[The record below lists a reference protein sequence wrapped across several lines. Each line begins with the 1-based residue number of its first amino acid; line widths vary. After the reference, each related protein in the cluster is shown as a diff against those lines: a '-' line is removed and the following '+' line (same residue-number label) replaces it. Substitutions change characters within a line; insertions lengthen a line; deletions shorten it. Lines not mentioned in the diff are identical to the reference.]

1 MSNLES
7 TLDDLEHALK
17 ASGGDDGDNEKQKEH
32 SGKTASATRLAM
44 VKQAAMDMSP
54 EERKEA
60 RKAFDDDD
68 NKKKDARR
76 ASDHD
81 YDDDKKKDARR
92 ASDHD
97 YDDDKKKD
105 ARRASDDDDDKKK
118 DARRIAS
125 DHEDDKDRK
134 IASLTASL
142 NFHISKPVI
151 DKMLSARV
159 RSGMPQ
165 PELDAF
171 KKSLYG
177 KTVSEIQQRFDEDR
191 HLFASNNRLLS
202 APNDSSS
209 HYSYDGNDDVR
220 PVPFIDGSGGAD
232 LSRPLDASVGGS
244 DMTLEEMFK

>member
-1 MSNLES
+1 MPSLES

-44 VKQAAMDMSP
+44 VRQAAMDMSP

-60 RKAFDDDD
+60 RKAFDD
-68 NKKKDARR
+68 
-76 ASDHD
+76 
-81 YDDDKKKDARR
+81 
-92 ASDHD
+92 
-97 YDDDKKKD
+97 DDDKKKD

-118 DARRIAS
+118 DARRASDDDDDKKNDARRASDDDDDKKKDARRTAS
-125 DHEDDKDRK
+125 DHDDDDKDRK

-209 HYSYDGNDDVR
+209 HYSYDGNDNAR
-220 PVPFIDGSGGAD
+220 PVPFIDGSVGAD
-232 LSRPLDASVGGS
+232 LGQSLDASAGGS

>member
-1 MSNLES
+1 MPSLES

-44 VKQAAMDMSP
+44 VRQAAMDMSP

-68 NKKKDARR
+68 
-76 ASDHD
+76 
-81 YDDDKKKDARR
+81 DKKKDARM
-92 ASDHD
+92 ASDD
-97 YDDDKKKD
+97 DDDKKKD

-118 DARRIAS
+118 DARRASDDDDDKKKDARRTAS
-125 DHEDDKDRK
+125 DHDDDDKDRK

-209 HYSYDGNDDVR
+209 HYSYDGNDNAR

-232 LSRPLDASVGGS
+232 LSQPLDASVGGS
-244 DMTLEEMFK
+244 DKTLEEMFK

>member
-1 MSNLES
+1 MPSLES
-7 TLDDLEHALK
+7 TLNDLEHALK

-32 SGKTASATRLAM
+32 SGKSASATRLAM
-44 VKQAAMDMSP
+44 VRQAAMDMSP
-54 EERKEA
+54 EEKKEA
-60 RKAFDDDD
+60 RKAFDD
-68 NKKKDARR
+68 
-76 ASDHD
+76 
-81 YDDDKKKDARR
+81 
-92 ASDHD
+92 
-97 YDDDKKKD
+97 DDDKKKD

-118 DARRIAS
+118 DARRASDDDDDKKKDARRASDDDDDKKKDARRTAS
-125 DHEDDKDRK
+125 DHDDDDKDRK

-220 PVPFIDGSGGAD
+220 PVPFIDGSSGAD
-232 LSRPLDASVGGS
+232 LGQSLDASVGGS

>member
-1 MSNLES
+1 MPSLES

-44 VKQAAMDMSP
+44 VRQAAMDMSP

-68 NKKKDARR
+68 DKKKDARR
-76 ASDHD
+76 ASDD
-81 YDDDKKKDARR
+81 DDDKKKDARR

-105 ARRASDDDDDKKK
+105 ARRANDDDDDEKKK

-125 DHEDDKDRK
+125 DHEDDDKDRK

-209 HYSYDGNDDVR
+209 HYSYDGNDNAR
-220 PVPFIDGSGGAD
+220 PVPFIDGSSGAD
-232 LSRPLDASVGGS
+232 LGQSLDASAGGS

>member
-1 MSNLES
+1 MMMMTMN
-7 TLDDLEHALK
+7 
-17 ASGGDDGDNEKQKEH
+17 
-32 SGKTASATRLAM
+32 
-44 VKQAAMDMSP
+44 
-54 EERKEA
+54 
-60 RKAFDDDD
+60 
-68 NKKKDARR
+68 
-76 ASDHD
+76 
-81 YDDDKKKDARR
+81 
-92 ASDHD
+92 
-97 YDDDKKKD
+97 
-105 ARRASDDDDDKKK
+105 KKK

-125 DHEDDKDRK
+125 DHDDDDKDRK

-209 HYSYDGNDDVR
+209 HYSYDGNDNAR
-220 PVPFIDGSGGAD
+220 PVPFIDGSSGAD
-232 LSRPLDASVGGS
+232 LGQSLDASAGGS